1 MIHFLT
7 MRRLCSP
14 RGWLRGLR
22 SGPPHFT
29 LILFRNSLRKT
40 INGLIRPLSSILN
53 GTIDRPCPKLGG
65 LSAVELSL
73 PDMPFGM
80 SG

>member
-1 MIHFLT
+1 MGFPAIMIRHNDTPLGAAAGVA
-7 MRRLCSP
+7 RELSDYAASVLP

-40 INGLIRPLSSILN
+40 INGLDN
-53 GTIDRPCPKLGG
+53 
-65 LSAVELSL
+65 
-73 PDMPFGM
+73 PD
-80 SG
+80 SR